1 MSSSF
6 IGLFFAAIFTDN
18 IALTMFLGLCP
29 FLSLSRNLPV
39 AAAMGGSVTFVMV
52 TTAVL
57 NWLLMRYFL
66 IPYRLE
72 YLQFLVF
79 ILVIAAL
86 TQILESVIDRF
97 SPRIYAAFGVFLPL
111 VAVNCAILGV
121 SLFASF
127 RDYGFAETLVYATGS
142 GIGWTIA
149 ILVMGGLRRH
159 LIFCRPPAALGQVG
173 TVMTIASLMALAFG
187 CLSGLVTR

>member
-1 MSSSF
+1 MSGFLSE
-6 IGLFFAAIFTDN
+6 LFVTSIFTDN
-18 IALTMFLGLCP
+18 IALTTFLGLCP
-29 FLSLSRNLPV
+29 FLALSRNLPV

-52 TTAVL
+52 STAAL

-72 YLQFLVF
+72 YLQFLTF

-86 TQILESVIDRF
+86 TQILEAILDRF
-97 SPRIYAAFGVFLPL
+97 ASRIYSAFGVFLPL

-127 RDYGFAETLVYATGS
+127 RDYGFAETLVYSTGS
-142 GIGWTIA
+142 GIGWTVA
-149 ILVMGGLRRH
+149 ILIMGGLRRH

-173 TVMTIASLMALAFG
+173 VVMVIASFMALAFG
-187 CLSGLVTR
+187 CLSGLVAR